1 MVPMFAVTG
10 RFAVGCEGR
19 RGGAEGHESHG
30 TSALESPRRG
40 EGATIFAIC
49 ERWRVNLPTSDGQAR
64 DRGVQRAAGRGS
76 LIAPSMVKFDF
87 LHRPYKPYW
96 FVFVNNFSPIRTYF
110 GNHILE
116 KAERVVQ
123 KEADRPALTGVD

>member
-40 EGATIFAIC
+40 EGGDDLRDLRALEGEFAYVG
-49 ERWRVNLPTSDGQAR
+49 WAGAR
-64 DRGVQRAAGRGS
+64 QGGAARSRAREFDRA
-76 LIAPSMVKFDF
+76 
-87 LHRPYKPYW
+87 
-96 FVFVNNFSPIRTYF
+96 
-110 GNHILE
+110 
-116 KAERVVQ
+116 
-123 KEADRPALTGVD
+123 